1 MKSNTSGRVRSI
13 FVHLVLI
20 FLSFLCLFFFY
31 ILIVN
36 ATRSGAIQIEAAIN
50 TAFTRSNPG
59 AAGDQQKQ
67 FNEGDEIQLSCEDG
81 YLNYVLA
88 GGKWVPTDNY
98 YLRWGAEPV
107 TYSAFYPV
115 VSGASTTNFTL
126 PTNQQ
131 RLENLAKADY
141 MTCTVENATD
151 DGSRILRLG
160 MNRKM
165 AKVIMTLADVG
176 GQGKV
181 QGVKIGSYQGYTN
194 GEVVSGTSLISPF
207 ITVPE
212 GGKAGQNG
220 CTYTAIVAPG
230 KAGTTDT
237 FVSLNYLGED
247 LVLPGIP
254 ELKPAKCYEFTLKVE
269 GSIITISEPI
279 VSPWD
284 SGTLPGGDAEELQLA
299 AYYVK
304 EQPAGNATGMD
315 WDNAM
320 GVDALR
326 NLLQTN
332 GNSDI
337 SNANAVKLDGK
348 KIYVA
353 AGSYEMAKEN
363 SGVKIEYSGYSKQVE
378 ITIEGGYDPSSTGTD
393 LTKRDVRKYTTAFVR
408 NSGSGASATSNS
420 LLVLGNQTNIIFD
433 GCTFNGQY
441 GLSDAGS
448 VRAVFVAAGG
458 GDATLQLNNCVIKNF
473 NRGSDGGTDGGAA
486 VKVSKGRVLLND
498 VEMVNNK
505 ATGRGGAITTTAAN
519 SFLFMN
525 NCLLHENYAPTAWGT
540 AIHAGNGYVCMNNV
554 TVLGTTATGGNS
566 ITVNGDA
573 YFMLA
578 NTTIVGN
585 SGNPNGVFRA
595 GKNASLVVNS
605 LFAKGAGNR
614 TIYAGNITSGGYN
627 VYQAADAGWGA
638 VATDTDY
645 SSQTLPA
652 ATLTD
657 GVYQWTVTGTIDEFA
672 TKQAVIDA
680 VKSFDA
686 TVGQQFINWVGENG
700 FGVDQ
705 RGVARNVNKMQAGAY
720 DAGL

>member
-1 MKSNTSGRVRSI
+1 MSMAACDTDKNIAVYGED
-13 FVHLVLI
+13 
-20 FLSFLCLFFFY
+20 
-31 ILIVN
+31 
-36 ATRSGAIQIEAAIN
+36 SGAIQIEAAIN

>member
-1 MKSNTSGRVRSI
+1 MKITQ
-13 FVHLVLI
+13 LI
-20 FLSFLCLFFFY
+20 LAACLLAGVVACDTDKEMAVY
-31 ILIVN
+31 SED
-36 ATRSGAIQIEAAIN
+36 AGAIRIEVAIN

-59 AAGDQQKQ
+59 AAEDRQKQ

-81 YLNYVLA
+81 YLNYVLT

-98 YLRWGAEPV
+98 YLRWGVEPM

-115 VSGASTTNFTL
+115 VSGANKTNFIL

-131 RLENLAKADY
+131 RLESLAKADY

-165 AKVIMTLADVG
+165 TKVVMTLADVG
-176 GQGKV
+176 GQAKA

-194 GEVVSGTSLISPF
+194 GEVATGTSLISPF
-207 ITVPE
+207 ITIPE

-220 CTYTAIVAPG
+220 CTYTAIVTPG
-230 KAGTTDT
+230 KASASAT

-247 LVLPGIP
+247 IILPGIP
-254 ELKPAKCYEFTLKVE
+254 ELKPGKCYEFTLKVE
-269 GSIITISEPI
+269 GSTITLSEPI
-279 VSPWD
+279 VSSWD
-284 SGTLPGGDAEELQLA
+284 SSTLPGGDAEELQLD

-304 EQPAGNATGMD
+304 EQSTGNATGMD

-320 GVDALR
+320 GTDALR
-326 NLLQTN
+326 NLMQTN
-332 GNSDI
+332 ANREISD
-337 SNANAVKLDGK
+337 ANAAKLDGK

-378 ITIEGGYDPSSTGTD
+378 ITIQGGYAPSSMGTD
-393 LTKRDVRKYTTAFVR
+393 LTNRDVSKYTTAFVR
-408 NSGSGASATSNS
+408 KEDSGASATSNS
-420 LLVLGNQTNIIFD
+420 LFVLGNQTNIIFE
-433 GCTFNGQY
+433 GCTFDGQY
-441 GLSDAGS
+441 GLNDAGS

-458 GDATLQLNNCVIKNF
+458 GDATLQLDHCVIKNF
-473 NRGSDGGTDGGAA
+473 NRGSDSGTDGGAA
-486 VKVSKGRVLLND
+486 VKISKGRVLLNH
-498 VEMVNNK
+498 VEMVGNTAK
-505 ATGRGGAITTTAAN
+505 ARGGAIATTAAN

-525 NCLLHENYAPTAWGT
+525 NCLLHENYAPAAWGT
-540 AIHAGNGYVCMNNV
+540 SIHAGNGYVCMNNV
-554 TVLGTTATGGNS
+554 TVMGTAGAGGNS

-573 YFMLA
+573 SFMLA

-585 SGNPNGVFRA
+585 TGNPNGVFRA
-595 GKNASLVVNS
+595 GKNPSLVVNS
-605 LFAKGAGNR
+605 LFVKGAGNR

-627 VYQAADAGWGA
+627 VYQAADDGWGA
-638 VATDTDY
+638 IATDTDY
-645 SSQTLPA
+645 SSQTLPG

-657 GVYQWTVTGTIDEFA
+657 GVYQWTITGAMNGFA
-672 TKQAVIDA
+672 VKQAVIDA

-686 TVGQQFINWVGENG
+686 TVGKQFIDWVGEDG

-705 RGVARNVNKMQAGAY
+705 RGVVRNAGKMQAGAY
-720 DAGL
+720 DSGL

>member
-1 MKSNTSGRVRSI
+1 MKITKLILAAYLLTSMAACDTDKNIAMYGED
-13 FVHLVLI
+13 
-20 FLSFLCLFFFY
+20 
-31 ILIVN
+31 
-36 ATRSGAIQIEAAIN
+36 SGAIQIEAAIN

-81 YLNYVLA
+81 YLSYVLSE
-88 GGKWVPTDNY
+88 GKWIPTDNY

-115 VSGASTTNFTL
+115 VSGASTANFTL

-540 AIHAGNGYVCMNNV
+540 AIHAGNGYACMNNV

>member
-1 MKSNTSGRVRSI
+1 MKITK
-13 FVHLVLI
+13 LI
-20 FLSFLCLFFFY
+20 LAAYLLMSMAACDTDKNIAVY
-31 ILIVN
+31 GED
-36 ATRSGAIQIEAAIN
+36 SGAIQIEAAIN

-525 NCLLHENYAPTAWGT
+525 NCLLHENYAPGAWGT
-540 AIHAGNGYVCMNNV
+540 AIHAGNGYACMNNV

>member
-1 MKSNTSGRVRSI
+1 MKITKLILAAYLLTSMAACDTDKNIAMYGED
-13 FVHLVLI
+13 
-20 FLSFLCLFFFY
+20 
-31 ILIVN
+31 
-36 ATRSGAIQIEAAIN
+36 SGAIRIEAAIN

-81 YLNYVLA
+81 YLSYVLSE
-88 GGKWVPTDNY
+88 GKCIPTDNY

-107 TYSAFYPV
+107 TYLAFYPV
-115 VSGASTTNFTL
+115 VSGASTANFTL

-131 RLENLAKADY
+131 RLENLGKADY

-230 KAGTTDT
+230 KAGTTAT

-269 GSIITISEPI
+269 GSIISISEPI

-393 LTKRDVRKYTTAFVR
+393 LTKRDISKHTTAFVR
-408 NSGSGASATSNS
+408 NAGSGASATSNS

-441 GLSDAGS
+441 GLNDAGS

-595 GKNASLVVNS
+595 GGRASTVVNS
-605 LFAKGAGNR
+605 LFAKGAGSR

-638 VATDTDY
+638 VSTDTDY

-657 GVYQWTVTGTIDEFA
+657 GVFQWTVTATIDEFA

>member
-1 MKSNTSGRVRSI
+1 MKITKLILAAYLLTSMAACDTDKNIAMYGED
-13 FVHLVLI
+13 
-20 FLSFLCLFFFY
+20 
-31 ILIVN
+31 
-36 ATRSGAIQIEAAIN
+36 SGAVRIEAAIN

-115 VSGASTTNFTL
+115 VSGASTANFTL

-230 KAGTTDT
+230 KAGTTAT

-269 GSIITISEPI
+269 GSIISISEPI

-393 LTKRDVRKYTTAFVR
+393 LTKRDISKYTTAFVR
-408 NSGSGASATSNS
+408 NTGSGASATSNS

-441 GLSDAGS
+441 GLNDAGS

-505 ATGRGGAITTTAAN
+505 ATARGGAITTTAAN

-525 NCLLHENYAPTAWGT
+525 NCLLHENYAPGAWGT
-540 AIHAGNGYVCMNNV
+540 AIHAGNGYACMNNV

-638 VATDTDY
+638 IATDTDY

-652 ATLTD
+652 AILTD

>member
-1 MKSNTSGRVRSI
+1 MKITK
-13 FVHLVLI
+13 LI
-20 FLSFLCLFFFY
+20 LSAYLLMSMAACDTDKNIAVY
-31 ILIVN
+31 GED
-36 ATRSGAIQIEAAIN
+36 SGAIQIEAAIN

>member
-1 MKSNTSGRVRSI
+1 MKITKLILAAYLLTSMAACDTDKNIAMYGED
-13 FVHLVLI
+13 
-20 FLSFLCLFFFY
+20 
-31 ILIVN
+31 
-36 ATRSGAIQIEAAIN
+36 SGAIRIEAAIN

-81 YLNYVLA
+81 YLSYVLSE
-88 GGKWVPTDNY
+88 GKWIPTDNY
-98 YLRWGAEPV
+98 YLRWGVEPV

-115 VSGASTTNFTL
+115 VSGASTANFTL

-230 KAGTTDT
+230 KAGTTAT

-269 GSIITISEPI
+269 GSIISISEPI

-393 LTKRDVRKYTTAFVR
+393 LTKRDIGKYTTALVR
-408 NSGSGASATSNS
+408 NTDSNASATTDGMFC
-420 LLVLGNQTNIIFD
+420 LGNQINITFE
-433 GCTFNGQY
+433 GCTFDGQY
-441 GLSDAGS
+441 GQGEKGN
-448 VRAVFVAAGG
+448 VNGFYVAAGQSG
-458 GDATLQLNNCVIKNF
+458 NAILQLKNCVVKNF
-473 NRGSDGGTDGGAA
+473 NRESASDAGPAIKIT
-486 VKVSKGRVLLND
+486 KGNVFLERVEL
-498 VEMVNNK
+498 VNNR
-505 ATGRGGAITTTAAN
+505 AANRGGAILVSNNNAPL
-519 SFLFMN
+519 LFMN
-525 NCLLHENYAPTAWGT
+525 NCLLHENYAPVAWGT

-554 TVLGTTATGGNS
+554 TVLGTPGTAGTS
-566 ITVNGDA
+566 VTVNGDA

-585 SGNPNGVFRA
+585 AGNPNGVFRA
-595 GKNASLVVNS
+595 GGRASTVVNS

-638 VATDTDY
+638 IATDTDY

-652 ATLTD
+652 AILTD

-700 FGVDQ
+700 FAVDQ

>member
-1 MKSNTSGRVRSI
+1 MKITKLILAAYLLTSMAACDTDKNIAMYGED
-13 FVHLVLI
+13 
-20 FLSFLCLFFFY
+20 
-31 ILIVN
+31 
-36 ATRSGAIQIEAAIN
+36 SGAIQIEASIN

-81 YLNYVLA
+81 YLSYVLSE
-88 GGKWVPTDNY
+88 GKWIPTDNY

-115 VSGASTTNFTL
+115 VSGASTANFTL

-230 KAGTTDT
+230 KAGTTAT

-269 GSIITISEPI
+269 GSIISISEPI

-393 LTKRDVRKYTTAFVR
+393 LTKRDISKHTTAFVR
-408 NSGSGASATSNS
+408 NAGSGASATSNS

-441 GLSDAGS
+441 GLNDAGS

-566 ITVNGDA
+566 VTVNGDA

-638 VATDTDY
+638 VTTDTDY

-657 GVYQWTVTGTIDEFA
+657 GVYQWTVTATIDEFA

-705 RGVARNVNKMQAGAY
+705 RGVTRNVNKMQAGAY

>member
-1 MKSNTSGRVRSI
+1 MKITKLILAAYLLTSMAACDTDKNIAMYGED
-13 FVHLVLI
+13 
-20 FLSFLCLFFFY
+20 
-31 ILIVN
+31 
-36 ATRSGAIQIEAAIN
+36 SGAIRIEAAIN

-81 YLNYVLA
+81 YLSYVLSE
-88 GGKWVPTDNY
+88 GKWIPTDNY

-115 VSGASTTNFTL
+115 VSGASTANFTL

-207 ITVPE
+207 ITVPK

-230 KAGTTDT
+230 KAGTTAT

-269 GSIITISEPI
+269 GSIISISEPI

-284 SGTLPGGDAEELQLA
+284 SGTLSGGDVEELQLA

-393 LTKRDVRKYTTAFVR
+393 LTKRDISKYTTAFVR
-408 NSGSGASATSNS
+408 NTGSGAFATSNS

-441 GLSDAGS
+441 GLNDAGS

-595 GKNASLVVNS
+595 GGRASTVVNS
-605 LFAKGAGNR
+605 LFAKGAGSR

-638 VATDTDY
+638 VSTDTDY

>member
-1 MKSNTSGRVRSI
+1 MKITKLILAAYLLTSMAACDTDKNIAMYGED
-13 FVHLVLI
+13 
-20 FLSFLCLFFFY
+20 
-31 ILIVN
+31 
-36 ATRSGAIQIEAAIN
+36 SGAIRIEAAIN

-81 YLNYVLA
+81 YLSYVLSE
-88 GGKWVPTDNY
+88 GKWIPTDNY

-115 VSGASTTNFTL
+115 VSGASTANFTL

-230 KAGTTDT
+230 KAGTTAT

-269 GSIITISEPI
+269 GSIISISEPI

-363 SGVKIEYSGYSKQVE
+363 FGVKIEYSGYSKQVE

-393 LTKRDVRKYTTAFVR
+393 LTKRDISKHTTAFVR
-408 NSGSGASATSNS
+408 NAGSGASATSNS

-441 GLSDAGS
+441 GLNDAGS

-595 GKNASLVVNS
+595 GGRASTVVNS
-605 LFAKGAGNR
+605 LFAKGAGSR

-638 VATDTDY
+638 VSTDTDY

-657 GVYQWTVTGTIDEFA
+657 GVYQWTVTATIDEFA

>member
-1 MKSNTSGRVRSI
+1 MKKITK
-13 FVHLVLI
+13 LMMAA
-20 FLSFLCLFFFY
+20 CLLTGMAACDTDKDVAVY
-31 ILIVN
+31 GN
-36 ATRSGAIQIEAAIN
+36 DSGAIQIEAVIN

-59 AAGDQQKQ
+59 ATGEQQKQ

-81 YLNYVLA
+81 YLNYVFS
-88 GGKWVPTDNY
+88 GGKWSPTDNY
-98 YLRWGAEPV
+98 YLRWGTEPV

-115 VSGASTTNFTL
+115 INGAGIANFIL

-131 RLENLAKADY
+131 RLENLANADY

-194 GEVVSGTSLISPF
+194 GEVVEATSLVSPF

-220 CTYTAIVAPG
+220 CSYTAIVTPG
-230 KAGTTDT
+230 KVGATAT

-247 LVLPGIP
+247 LVMLGIP
-254 ELKPAKCYEFTLKVE
+254 ELQPGKCYEFTLKVE
-269 GSIITISEPI
+269 GSVISVSEPV

-284 SGTLPGGDAEELQLA
+284 SGTLPGGDAEELQLT

-326 NLLQTN
+326 NLLQTSS
-332 GNSDI
+332 NSTV

-353 AGSYEMAKEN
+353 AGSYEIAKEN
-363 SGVKIEYSGYSKQVE
+363 SGVKVEYSGYSKQVE
-378 ITIEGGYDPSSTGTD
+378 ITVEGGYDPSSTGTD
-393 LTKRDVRKYTTAFVR
+393 LTKRDVSKYTTVFVR
-408 NSGSGASATSNS
+408 NTGSNASATSDGMFC
-420 LLVLGNQTNIIFD
+420 LGNQINITFEDCVFD
-433 GCTFNGQY
+433 GQYKQSDKGDVNGFY
-441 GLSDAGS
+441 
-448 VRAVFVAAGG
+448 VAAGQSG
-458 GDATLQLNNCVIKNF
+458 NAVLQLKNCVVKNF
-473 NRGSDGGTDGGAA
+473 NREGASDAGPAIKLAKGS
-486 VKVSKGRVLLND
+486 VFLERVEL
-498 VEMVNNK
+498 VNNRG
-505 ATGRGGAITTTAAN
+505 ANRGGAILTNNAA
-519 SFLFMN
+519 SVLFMN
-525 NCLLHENYAPTAWGT
+525 NCLLHENHAPAAWGT
-540 AIHAGNGYVCMNNV
+540 AIHAGNGYVCMNNT
-554 TVLGTTATGGNS
+554 TVLGTTGTSNNS
-566 ITVNGDA
+566 VTVNGDA

-595 GKNASLVVNS
+595 GARASLVVNS
-605 LFAKGAGNR
+605 LFAKGAGTR

-627 VYQAADAGWGA
+627 VFQAADVGWGA
-638 VATDTDY
+638 IGTDTDY

-652 ATLTD
+652 ASLTD
-657 GVYQWTVTGTIDEFA
+657 GVYQWTITNVIDEFA

-686 TVGQQFINWVGENG
+686 TVGQQFVDWVGEDG

-705 RGVARNVNKMQAGAY
+705 RGATRNVNKMQPGAY

>member
-1 MKSNTSGRVRSI
+1 MKITK
-13 FVHLVLI
+13 LI
-20 FLSFLCLFFFY
+20 LAAYLLMSMAACDTDKNIAVY
-31 ILIVN
+31 GED
-36 ATRSGAIQIEAAIN
+36 SGAIQIEAAIN

-115 VSGASTTNFTL
+115 VSGASTANFTL

-393 LTKRDVRKYTTAFVR
+393 LTKRDISKYTTAFVR
-408 NSGSGASATSNS
+408 NTGSGASATSNS

>member
-1 MKSNTSGRVRSI
+1 MKITK
-13 FVHLVLI
+13 LI
-20 FLSFLCLFFFY
+20 LAAYLLMSMAACDTDKNIAVY
-31 ILIVN
+31 GED
-36 ATRSGAIQIEAAIN
+36 SGAIQIEAAIN

-141 MTCTVENATD
+141 MTCPVENATD

>member
-1 MKSNTSGRVRSI
+1 MKITKLILAAYLLTSMAACDTDKNIAMYGED
-13 FVHLVLI
+13 
-20 FLSFLCLFFFY
+20 
-31 ILIVN
+31 
-36 ATRSGAIQIEAAIN
+36 SGAIRIEAAIN

-81 YLNYVLA
+81 YLSYVLSE
-88 GGKWVPTDNY
+88 GKWIPTDNY

-115 VSGASTTNFTL
+115 VSGASTANFTL

-230 KAGTTDT
+230 KAGTTAT

-269 GSIITISEPI
+269 GSIISISEPI

-393 LTKRDVRKYTTAFVR
+393 LTKRDISKHTTAFVR
-408 NSGSGASATSNS
+408 NAGSGASATSNS

-441 GLSDAGS
+441 GLNDAGS

-554 TVLGTTATGGNS
+554 TVLGTTATG
-566 ITVNGDA
+566 VNGDA

-595 GKNASLVVNS
+595 GGRASTVVNS
-605 LFAKGAGNR
+605 LFAKGAGSR

-638 VATDTDY
+638 VSTDTDY

>member
-1 MKSNTSGRVRSI
+1 MKITKLILAAYLLTSMAACDTDKNIAMYGED
-13 FVHLVLI
+13 
-20 FLSFLCLFFFY
+20 
-31 ILIVN
+31 
-36 ATRSGAIQIEAAIN
+36 SGAIRIEAAIN

-81 YLNYVLA
+81 YLSYVLSE
-88 GGKWVPTDNY
+88 GKWIPTDNY

-107 TYSAFYPV
+107 TYLAFYPV
-115 VSGASTTNFTL
+115 VSGASTANFTL

-131 RLENLAKADY
+131 RLENLGKADY

-230 KAGTTDT
+230 KAGTTAT

-269 GSIITISEPI
+269 GSIISISEPI

-393 LTKRDVRKYTTAFVR
+393 LTKRDISKHTTAFVR
-408 NSGSGASATSNS
+408 NAGSGASATSNS

-441 GLSDAGS
+441 GLNDAGS

-595 GKNASLVVNS
+595 GGRASTVVNS
-605 LFAKGAGNR
+605 LFAKGAGSR

-638 VATDTDY
+638 VSTDTDY

-657 GVYQWTVTGTIDEFA
+657 GVFQWTVTATIDEFA

>member
-1 MKSNTSGRVRSI
+1 MKITK
-13 FVHLVLI
+13 LI
-20 FLSFLCLFFFY
+20 LAAYLLMSMAACDTDKNIAVY
-31 ILIVN
+31 GED
-36 ATRSGAIQIEAAIN
+36 SGAIQIEAAIN

-207 ITVPE
+207 ITGPE

>member
-1 MKSNTSGRVRSI
+1 MKITKLILAAYLLTSMAACDTDKNIAMYGED
-13 FVHLVLI
+13 
-20 FLSFLCLFFFY
+20 
-31 ILIVN
+31 
-36 ATRSGAIQIEAAIN
+36 SGAIRIEAAIN

-81 YLNYVLA
+81 YLSYVLSE
-88 GGKWVPTDNY
+88 GKWIPTDNY

-107 TYSAFYPV
+107 TYLAFYPV
-115 VSGASTTNFTL
+115 VSGASTANFTL

-131 RLENLAKADY
+131 RLENLGKADY

-230 KAGTTDT
+230 KAGTTAT

-254 ELKPAKCYEFTLKVE
+254 ELMPAKCYEFTLKVE
-269 GSIITISEPI
+269 GSIISISEPI

-393 LTKRDVRKYTTAFVR
+393 LTKRDISKHTTAFVR
-408 NSGSGASATSNS
+408 NAGSGASATSNS

-441 GLSDAGS
+441 GLNDAGS

-595 GKNASLVVNS
+595 GGRASTVVNS
-605 LFAKGAGNR
+605 LFAKGAGSR

-638 VATDTDY
+638 VSTDTDY

-657 GVYQWTVTGTIDEFA
+657 GVFQWTVTATIDEFA

>member
-1 MKSNTSGRVRSI
+1 MKITKLILAAYLLTSMAACDTDKNIAMYGED
-13 FVHLVLI
+13 
-20 FLSFLCLFFFY
+20 
-31 ILIVN
+31 
-36 ATRSGAIQIEAAIN
+36 SGAIRIEAAIN

-81 YLNYVLA
+81 YLSYVLSE
-88 GGKWVPTDNY
+88 GKWIPTDNY

-115 VSGASTTNFTL
+115 VSGASTANFTL

-230 KAGTTDT
+230 KAGTTAT

-269 GSIITISEPI
+269 GSIISISEPI

-393 LTKRDVRKYTTAFVR
+393 LTKRDISKHTTAFVR
-408 NSGSGASATSNS
+408 NAGSGASATSNS

-441 GLSDAGS
+441 GLNDAGS

>member
-1 MKSNTSGRVRSI
+1 MKITK
-13 FVHLVLI
+13 LI
-20 FLSFLCLFFFY
+20 LAAYLLMSMAACDTDKNIAVY
-31 ILIVN
+31 GED
-36 ATRSGAIQIEAAIN
+36 SGAIQIEAAIN

-230 KAGTTDT
+230 KAGTTAT

-269 GSIITISEPI
+269 GSIISISEPI

-420 LLVLGNQTNIIFD
+420 LLVLGNQKNIIFD

-638 VATDTDY
+638 IATDTDY

-652 ATLTD
+652 AILTD

>member
-1 MKSNTSGRVRSI
+1 MKITK
-13 FVHLVLI
+13 LI
-20 FLSFLCLFFFY
+20 LAAYLLMSMAACDTDKNIAVY
-31 ILIVN
+31 GED
-36 ATRSGAIQIEAAIN
+36 SGAIQIEAAIN

-720 DAGL
+720 DARL

>member
-1 MKSNTSGRVRSI
+1 MKITKLILAAYLLTSMAACDTDKNIAMYGED
-13 FVHLVLI
+13 
-20 FLSFLCLFFFY
+20 
-31 ILIVN
+31 
-36 ATRSGAIQIEAAIN
+36 SGAIQIEAAIN

-81 YLNYVLA
+81 YLSYVLSE
-88 GGKWVPTDNY
+88 GKWIPTDNY

-115 VSGASTTNFTL
+115 VSGASTANFTL

-230 KAGTTDT
+230 KAGTTAT

-269 GSIITISEPI
+269 GSIISISEPI

-393 LTKRDVRKYTTAFVR
+393 LTKRDISKHTTAFVR
-408 NSGSGASATSNS
+408 NAGSGASATSNS

-441 GLSDAGS
+441 GLNDAGS

-595 GKNASLVVNS
+595 GGRASTVVNS
-605 LFAKGAGNR
+605 LFAKGAGSR

-638 VATDTDY
+638 VSTDTDY

-657 GVYQWTVTGTIDEFA
+657 GVYQWTVTATIDEFA

>member
-1 MKSNTSGRVRSI
+1 MKITK
-13 FVHLVLI
+13 LI
-20 FLSFLCLFFFY
+20 LAAYLLMSMAACDTDKNIAVY
-31 ILIVN
+31 GED
-36 ATRSGAIQIEAAIN
+36 SGAIQIEAAIN

-393 LTKRDVRKYTTAFVR
+393 LTKRGVRKYTTAFVR

-720 DAGL
+720 DTGL

>member
-1 MKSNTSGRVRSI
+1 MKITK
-13 FVHLVLI
+13 LI
-20 FLSFLCLFFFY
+20 LAAYLLMSMAACDTDKNIAVY
-31 ILIVN
+31 GED
-36 ATRSGAIQIEAAIN
+36 SGAIQIEAAIN

-81 YLNYVLA
+81 YLSYVLSE
-88 GGKWVPTDNY
+88 GKWIPTDNY

-107 TYSAFYPV
+107 TYLAFYPV

-194 GEVVSGTSLISPF
+194 GEVVSGTSLISPI

>member
-1 MKSNTSGRVRSI
+1 MKITKLILAAYLLTSMAACDTDKNIAMYGED
-13 FVHLVLI
+13 
-20 FLSFLCLFFFY
+20 
-31 ILIVN
+31 
-36 ATRSGAIQIEAAIN
+36 SGAIRIEAAIN

-81 YLNYVLA
+81 YLSYVFSE
-88 GGKWVPTDNY
+88 GKWIPTDNY

-115 VSGASTTNFTL
+115 VSGASTANFTL

-230 KAGTTDT
+230 KAGTTAT

-269 GSIITISEPI
+269 GSIISISEPI

-378 ITIEGGYDPSSTGTD
+378 ITIEGGYDPFSTGTD
-393 LTKRDVRKYTTAFVR
+393 LTKRDISKHTTAFVR
-408 NSGSGASATSNS
+408 NAGSGASATSNS

-441 GLSDAGS
+441 GLNDAGS

-638 VATDTDY
+638 IATDTDY

-652 ATLTD
+652 AILTD

-700 FGVDQ
+700 FAVDQ

>member
-1 MKSNTSGRVRSI
+1 MKITK
-13 FVHLVLI
+13 LI
-20 FLSFLCLFFFY
+20 WAAYLLMSMAACDTDKNIAVY
-31 ILIVN
+31 GED
-36 ATRSGAIQIEAAIN
+36 SGAIQIEAAIN

>member
-1 MKSNTSGRVRSI
+1 MAA
-13 FVHLVLI
+13 
-20 FLSFLCLFFFY
+20 CLLTGVAACDTDKDVAVYGEDF
-31 ILIVN
+31 
-36 ATRSGAIQIEAAIN
+36 GAIQVEATIN

-59 AAGDQQKQ
+59 ATGEQQKQ
-67 FNEGDEIQLSCEDG
+67 FNEGDELQLSCEDG
-81 YLNYVLA
+81 YLNYVFS
-88 GGKWVPTDNY
+88 GGKWSPTDNY
-98 YLRWGAEPV
+98 YLRWGTEPV

-115 VSGASTTNFTL
+115 INGASTANFIL

-131 RLENLAKADY
+131 RLENLANADY

-165 AKVIMTLADVG
+165 AKVIMTLADVS

-194 GEVVSGTSLISPF
+194 GEVVETTSLVSPF

-220 CTYTAIVAPG
+220 CSYTAIVTPG
-230 KAGTTDT
+230 KAGTTAT

-247 LVLPGIP
+247 LVMPGIP
-254 ELKPAKCYEFTLKVE
+254 ELKPGKCYEFTLKVE
-269 GSIITISEPI
+269 GSVISVSELV

-284 SGTLPGGDAEELQLA
+284 GGTLPGGDVEELQLA

-326 NLLQTN
+326 NLLQTSS
-332 GNSDI
+332 NSTV

-353 AGSYEMAKEN
+353 AGSYEIAKEN
-363 SGVKIEYSGYSKQVE
+363 SGVKVEYSGYSKQVE
-378 ITIEGGYDPSSTGTD
+378 ITVEGGYDPSSTGTD
-393 LTKRDVRKYTTAFVR
+393 LTRRDVSKYTTAFVR
-408 NSGSGASATSNS
+408 STSSNASATSGGMFC
-420 LLVLGNQTNIIFD
+420 LGNQINITFEDCTFD
-433 GCTFNGQY
+433 GQYKQGDKGDVNGFY
-441 GLSDAGS
+441 
-448 VRAVFVAAGG
+448 VAAGQSG
-458 GDATLQLNNCVIKNF
+458 NAVLQLKNCVVKNF
-473 NRGSDGGTDGGAA
+473 NRESASDAGPAIKIA
-486 VKVSKGRVLLND
+486 KGNVFLERV
-498 VEMVNNK
+498 EFVNNR
-505 ATGRGGAITTTAAN
+505 AANRGGAILVGNNNAPL
-519 SFLFMN
+519 LFMN
-525 NCLLHENYAPTAWGT
+525 NCLLHGNHAPAAWGT
-540 AIHAGNGYVCMNNV
+540 AIHAGNGYVCMNNT
-554 TVLGTTATGGNS
+554 TVLGTTGTSNNS
-566 ITVNGDA
+566 VTVNGDA
-573 YFMLA
+573 RFMLA

-595 GKNASLVVNS
+595 GKGASLVVNS
-605 LFAKGAGNR
+605 LFAKGVGNK
-614 TIYAGNITSGGYN
+614 TICVDKNTSTNITSKGYN

-638 VATDTDY
+638 IGTDTDY

-652 ATLTD
+652 ASLTD
-657 GVYQWTVTGTIDEFA
+657 GVYQWTVASVIDEFV
-672 TKQAVIDA
+672 TRQSVIDA

-686 TVGQQFINWVGENG
+686 TVGQQFVDWVGETG

-705 RGVARNVNKMQAGAY
+705 RGATRNANKMQPGAY

>member
-1 MKSNTSGRVRSI
+1 MKITK
-13 FVHLVLI
+13 LI
-20 FLSFLCLFFFY
+20 LAAYLLMSMAACDTDKNIAVY
-31 ILIVN
+31 GED
-36 ATRSGAIQIEAAIN
+36 SGAIQIEAAIN

-230 KAGTTDT
+230 KAGTTVT

>member
-1 MKSNTSGRVRSI
+1 MKITK
-13 FVHLVLI
+13 LI
-20 FLSFLCLFFFY
+20 LAAYLLMSMAACDTDKNIAVY
-31 ILIVN
+31 GED
-36 ATRSGAIQIEAAIN
+36 SGAIQIEAAIN

-378 ITIEGGYDPSSTGTD
+378 ITIEGGYDPSSTGTY

>member
-1 MKSNTSGRVRSI
+1 MKITKLILAAYLLTSMAACDTDKNIAMYGED
-13 FVHLVLI
+13 
-20 FLSFLCLFFFY
+20 
-31 ILIVN
+31 
-36 ATRSGAIQIEAAIN
+36 SGAIRIEAAIN

-81 YLNYVLA
+81 YLNYVLSE
-88 GGKWVPTDNY
+88 GKWIPTDNY
-98 YLRWGAEPV
+98 YLRWGVEPV

-115 VSGASTTNFTL
+115 VSGASTANFTL

-230 KAGTTDT
+230 KAGTTAT

-269 GSIITISEPI
+269 GSIISISEPI

-393 LTKRDVRKYTTAFVR
+393 LTKRDISKHTTAFVR
-408 NSGSGASATSNS
+408 NAGSGASATSNS

-441 GLSDAGS
+441 GLNDAGS

-638 VATDTDY
+638 VTTDTDY

>member
-1 MKSNTSGRVRSI
+1 MKITK
-13 FVHLVLI
+13 LI
-20 FLSFLCLFFFY
+20 LAAYLLMSMAACDTDKNIAVY
-31 ILIVN
+31 GED
-36 ATRSGAIQIEAAIN
+36 SGAIQIEAAIN

-686 TVGQQFINWVGENG
+686 TVGQQFINWVGEDG

>member
-1 MKSNTSGRVRSI
+1 MKITKLILAAYLLTSMAACDTDKNIAMYGED
-13 FVHLVLI
+13 
-20 FLSFLCLFFFY
+20 
-31 ILIVN
+31 
-36 ATRSGAIQIEAAIN
+36 SGAIRIEAAIN

-81 YLNYVLA
+81 YLSYVLSE
-88 GGKWVPTDNY
+88 GKWIPTDNY
-98 YLRWGAEPV
+98 YLRWGTEPV
-107 TYSAFYPV
+107 TYLAFYPV
-115 VSGASTTNFTL
+115 VSGASTANFTL

-131 RLENLAKADY
+131 RLENLGKADY

-230 KAGTTDT
+230 KAGTTAT

-269 GSIITISEPI
+269 GSIISISEPI

-393 LTKRDVRKYTTAFVR
+393 LTKRDISKHTTAFVR
-408 NSGSGASATSNS
+408 NAGSGASATSNS

-441 GLSDAGS
+441 GLNDAGS

-595 GKNASLVVNS
+595 GGRASTVVNS
-605 LFAKGAGNR
+605 LFAKGAGSR

-638 VATDTDY
+638 VSTDTDY

-657 GVYQWTVTGTIDEFA
+657 GVFQWTVTATIDEFA

>member
-1 MKSNTSGRVRSI
+1 MKITK
-13 FVHLVLI
+13 LI
-20 FLSFLCLFFFY
+20 LAAYLLMSMAACDTDKNIAVY
-31 ILIVN
+31 GED
-36 ATRSGAIQIEAAIN
+36 SGAIQIEAAIN

-81 YLNYVLA
+81 YLSYVLSE
-88 GGKWVPTDNY
+88 GKWIPTDNY

-115 VSGASTTNFTL
+115 VSGASTANFTL

-230 KAGTTDT
+230 KAGTTAT

-505 ATGRGGAITTTAAN
+505 ATARGGAITTTAAN

-525 NCLLHENYAPTAWGT
+525 NCLLHENYAPGAWGT
-540 AIHAGNGYVCMNNV
+540 AIHAGNGYACMNNV

-638 VATDTDY
+638 IATDTDY

-652 ATLTD
+652 AILTD

>member
-1 MKSNTSGRVRSI
+1 MKITKLILAAYLLTSMAACDTDKNIAMYGED
-13 FVHLVLI
+13 
-20 FLSFLCLFFFY
+20 
-31 ILIVN
+31 
-36 ATRSGAIQIEAAIN
+36 SGAIRIEAAIN

-81 YLNYVLA
+81 YLSYVLSE
-88 GGKWVPTDNY
+88 GKWIPTDNY

-107 TYSAFYPV
+107 TYLAFYPV
-115 VSGASTTNFTL
+115 VSGASTANFTL

-131 RLENLAKADY
+131 RLENLGKADY

-176 GQGKV
+176 GQAKV

-230 KAGTTDT
+230 KAGTTAT

-269 GSIITISEPI
+269 GSIISISEPI

-393 LTKRDVRKYTTAFVR
+393 LTKRDISKHTTAFVR
-408 NSGSGASATSNS
+408 NAGSGASATSNS

-441 GLSDAGS
+441 GLNDAGS

-595 GKNASLVVNS
+595 GGRASTVVNS
-605 LFAKGAGNR
+605 LFAKGAGSR

-638 VATDTDY
+638 VSTDTDY

-657 GVYQWTVTGTIDEFA
+657 GVFQWTVTATIDEFA

>member
-1 MKSNTSGRVRSI
+1 MKITK
-13 FVHLVLI
+13 LI
-20 FLSFLCLFFFY
+20 LAAYLLMSMAACDTDKNIAVY
-31 ILIVN
+31 GED
-36 ATRSGAIQIEAAIN
+36 SGAIQIEAAIN

-393 LTKRDVRKYTTAFVR
+393 LTKRDISKHTTAFVR
-408 NSGSGASATSNS
+408 NAGSGASATSNS

>member
-1 MKSNTSGRVRSI
+1 MKITK
-13 FVHLVLI
+13 LI
-20 FLSFLCLFFFY
+20 LAAYLLMSMAACDTDKNIAVY
-31 ILIVN
+31 GED
-36 ATRSGAIQIEAAIN
+36 SGAIQIEAAIN

-88 GGKWVPTDNY
+88 GGKWVPTNNY

>member
-1 MKSNTSGRVRSI
+1 MKITKLILAAYLLTSMAACDTDKNIAMYGED
-13 FVHLVLI
+13 
-20 FLSFLCLFFFY
+20 
-31 ILIVN
+31 
-36 ATRSGAIQIEAAIN
+36 SGAIRIEAAIN

-81 YLNYVLA
+81 YLSYVLSE
-88 GGKWVPTDNY
+88 GKWIPTDNY

-107 TYSAFYPV
+107 TYLAFYPV
-115 VSGASTTNFTL
+115 VSGASTANFTL

-131 RLENLAKADY
+131 RLENLGKADY

-230 KAGTTDT
+230 KAGTTAT

-269 GSIITISEPI
+269 GSIISISEPI

-393 LTKRDVRKYTTAFVR
+393 LTKRDISKHTTAFVR
-408 NSGSGASATSNS
+408 NAGSGASATSNS

-441 GLSDAGS
+441 GLNDAGS

-595 GKNASLVVNS
+595 GGRASTVVNS
-605 LFAKGAGNR
+605 LFAKGAGSR

-638 VATDTDY
+638 VSTDTDY

-657 GVYQWTVTGTIDEFA
+657 GVYQWTVTATIDEFA

>member
-1 MKSNTSGRVRSI
+1 MKITK
-13 FVHLVLI
+13 LI
-20 FLSFLCLFFFY
+20 LAAYLLMSMAACDTDKNIAVY
-31 ILIVN
+31 GED
-36 ATRSGAIQIEAAIN
+36 SGAIQIEAAIN

-498 VEMVNNK
+498 VETVNNK

>member
-1 MKSNTSGRVRSI
+1 MKITK
-13 FVHLVLI
+13 LI
-20 FLSFLCLFFFY
+20 LAAYLLMSMAACDTDKNIAVY
-31 ILIVN
+31 GED
-36 ATRSGAIQIEAAIN
+36 SGAIQIEAAIN

-638 VATDTDY
+638 VATDADY

-652 ATLTD
+652 ATLTE

-720 DAGL
+720 DTGL

>member
-1 MKSNTSGRVRSI
+1 MKITK
-13 FVHLVLI
+13 LI
-20 FLSFLCLFFFY
+20 LAAYLLMSMAACDTDKNIAVY
-31 ILIVN
+31 GED
-36 ATRSGAIQIEAAIN
+36 SGAIQIEAAIN

-657 GVYQWTVTGTIDEFA
+657 GVYQWTVTATIDEFA

-680 VKSFDA
+680 VKSFDT
-686 TVGQQFINWVGENG
+686 TVGQQFIDWVGENG